1 MTIVGGETS
10 HGLGAFFGLCS
21 GNCFSGSASGSTP
34 YLAGTLPGQLL
45 WVGAAPLSIASAAL
59 PTASAALQVIS
70 PALQV
75 ISPAFR
81 LSRG

>member
-34 YLAGTLPGQLL
+34 YLAGTFPAKCYGSALRRYRSPRQRYQLPL
-45 WVGAAPLSIASAAL
+45 WRYESAL
-59 PTASAALQVIS
+59 RR
-70 PALQV
+70 
-75 ISPAFR
+75 FR
-81 LSRG
+81 